1 MEIILFLQKWDCLTW
16 VVGDEVSGCGSVWCR
31 LDRSGGGSCL
41 GRARCGG
48 GSLSWESEPSCERGF
63 CWLAGKVA
71 LLRLQFCLVFFVW
84 FLKWVCFFFNGSVG
98 LRGFCV
104 LFCFQGVFQLL
115 KGNLLIVD
123 ARALA
128 SDNHSFQQV
137 LSYLLSNLDGFHRR
151 PFNSPVLEYTELIE
165 LRWALN
171 VKGQY
176 GVSLVGSS
184 DSSFCLTILLLA
196 VLGLVFVKAL
206 YWFVGDVLW
215 FV

>member
-1 MEIILFLQKWDCLTW
+1 MKWVGVVRFDVGWTDRVEAVVWGELVVVEAVWAERASQVVKGVFAGGRGRWLFFACSFVL
-16 VVGDEVSGCGSVWCR
+16 
-31 LDRSGGGSCL
+31 SCL
-41 GRARCGG
+41 FGF
-48 GSLSWESEPSCERGF
+48 WSEF
-63 CWLAGKVA
+63 
-71 LLRLQFCLVFFVW
+71 VFF
-84 FLKWVCFFFNGSVG
+84 FYGSVG

-115 KGNLLIVD
+115 KGDLLIVD

-137 LSYLLSNLDGFHRR
+137 LSYLLSNLDGFHSR

>member
-1 MEIILFLQKWDCLTW
+1 MLAGGE
-16 VVGDEVSGCGSVWCR
+16 
-31 LDRSGGGSCL
+31 GGSSSPAVLSCL
-41 GRARCGG
+41 
-48 GSLSWESEPSCERGF
+48 
-63 CWLAGKVA
+63 V
-71 LLRLQFCLVFFVW
+71 CLVFEVS
-84 FLKWVCFFFNGSVG
+84 LFFFFYGSVG

-165 LRWALN
+165 LR
-171 VKGQY
+171 
-176 GVSLVGSS
+176 
-184 DSSFCLTILLLA
+184 
-196 VLGLVFVKAL
+196 
-206 YWFVGDVLW
+206 
-215 FV
+215 